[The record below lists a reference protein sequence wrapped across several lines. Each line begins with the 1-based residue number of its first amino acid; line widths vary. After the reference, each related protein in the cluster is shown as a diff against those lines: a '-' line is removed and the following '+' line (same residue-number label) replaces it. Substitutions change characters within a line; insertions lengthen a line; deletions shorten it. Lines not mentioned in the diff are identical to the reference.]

1 MKQLNADNISGEAFQ
16 TVYDNINNQG
26 KYLKKTFETEKER
39 FEEKNG
45 PGTFDNKSWRGFQA
59 SYMCTFPTR
68 YLDELKEALDVLL
81 RIMKQEDVRR
91 LSIKESKMILIVGQ
105 GGIGKTHLLCDI
117 VNGYC
122 KRMLP
127 AGLLLGDMFGR
138 NTAADDVIMNWEHP
152 GGKIEQY
159 FAWLD
164 AYGEESDV
172 YIPICIDAVNETEDT
187 DYWNRNLP
195 LLQAKMGKYR
205 NLKLIISCRGLYLR
219 EYLEEEKLEKMEK
232 LVHSG
237 FSEREER
244 ALAGFCEYYGVTIN
258 YETVCVPEFMNPLFL
273 KMICEIAQ
281 EKRR

>member
-1 MKQLNADNISGEAFQ
+1 MKDEIKKVIKNLQDEMKQLNADNTSGEAFQ
-16 TVYDNINNQG
+16 IVYDNINNQG

-164 AYGEESDV
+164 TYGEESDV

-195 LLQAKMGKYR
+195 LLQAKMGKY
-205 NLKLIISCRGLYLR
+205 I
-219 EYLEEEKLEKMEK
+219 
-232 LVHSG
+232 
-237 FSEREER
+237 
-244 ALAGFCEYYGVTIN
+244 
-258 YETVCVPEFMNPLFL
+258 
-273 KMICEIAQ
+273 
-281 EKRR
+281 